1 MVILRQLRRT
11 PFQFVSVPGIVLVVS
26 TPGFA
31 AVYLTAGEAQQ
42 VIFPGQNFTAFP
54 LILSEEEQK
63 ALKKKYDLPV
73 HFVKQ
78 KIWRTDHGDFF
89 IIDKVIG
96 KHELITY
103 AVGINSDGSIRQ
115 IEIMDYREAYGDEIR
130 HKRWRRQFIGK
141 TTASPLKF
149 NEDIKNI
156 SGATLSCRHVTEGVK
171 RILSLYERVLKK

>member
-1 MVILRQLRRT
+1 MVILRQLRGM

-31 AVYLTAGEAQQ
+31 AVYLTVEQAQQ
-42 VIFPGQNFTAFP
+42 VIFPGQNFTA
-54 LILSEEEQK
+54 IG
-63 ALKKKYDLPV
+63 LPRPS
-73 HFVKQ
+73 VKQ
-78 KIWRTDHGDFF
+78 KIWRTDHGGFF

-103 AVGINSDGSIRQ
+103 AVGINPDGSIRQ
-115 IEIMDYREAYGDEIR
+115 VEIMDYREAYGHEIR
-130 HKRWRRQFIGK
+130 HKRWRRQFVGK
-141 TTASPLKF
+141 TAAAPLEL

-171 RILSLYERVLKK
+171 QILSLYELELKK